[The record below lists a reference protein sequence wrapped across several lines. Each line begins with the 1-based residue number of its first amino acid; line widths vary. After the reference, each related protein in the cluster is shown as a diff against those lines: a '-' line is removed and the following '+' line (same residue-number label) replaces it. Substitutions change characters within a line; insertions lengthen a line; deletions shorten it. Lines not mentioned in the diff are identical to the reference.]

1 MLRPIHIVFVCRK
14 IKHPPRHETGPDRVG
29 HFKRPKT
36 YAFFP
41 KRIFRLATG
50 ASLAKKN
57 GKNGFNL
64 KKIRMK
70 VRNVKLLPATDA
82 SLSGFR
88 SKICEN
94 VRKCVIFYA
103 LTENPTVACRKSCRN
118 DETWN
123 FFRSK
128 FLPATDASLAGLT
141 LQISPNNF
149 RKTTEEGANFPQ
161 ERLRAKRTLPLHSGP
176 VFNLVVKSTVVA
188 RGCYKEPLIG
198 ECFFGKA

>member
-70 VRNVKLLPATDA
+70 VRNVKLLPASDA

-118 DETWN
+118 NERGISFDQN
-123 FFRSK
+123 FCPQLTRHS
-128 FLPATDASLAGLT
+128 PALHYK
-141 LQISPNNF
+141 SPLI
-149 RKTTEEGANFPQ
+149 TS
-161 ERLRAKRTLPLHSGP
+161 AKRPKKARIFH
-176 VFNLVVKSTVVA
+176 KSD
-188 RGCYKEPLIG
+188 YEQKERYRFIPALCSIWL
-198 ECFFGKA
+198 